1 MNSKWT
7 GAIAVV
13 LGLALAGDAAA
24 QAAAQ
29 PTGGA
34 GQAQV
39 VTATGTATNPTFD
52 VSVGYQWLHAPDQNF
67 PFGLNVDGAR
77 NFGPWSLVGEL
88 GWAHDSD
95 DVFGSD
101 VSVNL
106 WHVGA
111 GGRWTGRSTSRVWPF
126 AQVLAGVAH
135 ARGHI
140 DAGELGEDTATDT
153 RFMLQPGVGASV
165 LLGDGW
171 GIVGQVDYRRV
182 FLDEDESGT
191 SGENE
196 VRVFI
201 GLRVVLD

>member
-1 MNSKWT
+1 MNSKSI
-7 GAIAVV
+7 GALALAI
-13 LGLALAGDAAA
+13 GLALASDAAA
-24 QAAAQ
+24 QA
-29 PTGGA
+29 TGAA

-88 GWAHDSD
+88 GWAHGSND
-95 DVFGSD
+95 DLGSD
-101 VSVNL
+101 ISLNL
-106 WHVGA
+106 WHLGA

-126 AQVLAGVAH
+126 AQVLAGAAH
-135 ARGHI
+135 ARAHVDDGI
-140 DAGELGEDTATDT
+140 EGEDSASDT
-153 RFMLQPGVGASV
+153 RFMLQPGVGASI

-171 GIVGQVDYRRV
+171 GVVGQVDYRRI
-182 FLDEDESGT
+182 FLDEDEDGT

-196 VRVFI
+196 VRLFI